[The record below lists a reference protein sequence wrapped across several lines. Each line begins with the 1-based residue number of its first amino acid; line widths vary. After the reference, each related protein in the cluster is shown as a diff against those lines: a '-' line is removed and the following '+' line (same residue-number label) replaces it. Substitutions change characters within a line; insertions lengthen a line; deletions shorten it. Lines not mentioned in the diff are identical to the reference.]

1 MSPLL
6 VQSLTAFFCTLVAI
20 VALAP
25 LARKVGLVDVPT
37 ERKQHQDAVP
47 LIGGLAI
54 FIAFLAGA
62 LLWGAAETS
71 TVVIKGQSALGV
83 LLGCSAFLV
92 ITGMLD
98 DRFHLGVFMR
108 IASEVLVAL
117 TIIELLDLR
126 LTWLGD
132 LVGTG
137 EIGMPPT
144 VSYIFTVVAMFGL
157 MNAFNMLDGIDGLLA
172 SLVITT
178 IVGFHL
184 FTATKPGLVS
194 LFILASLSAFLISN
208 LKLSPIVP
216 KTFLGDAG
224 SKLLGFVVVCLL
236 LGAASSQV
244 GGEKLIKPA
253 TALFLVT
260 VPLFDMVFTTLRRII
275 RKGSPFAADR
285 SHIHHLFLDLGFS
298 HRRALVMIVTIN
310 LAATSLGLLLHQLN
324 APEYYQLGIFIGMFA
339 LYCLLASQAWI
350 VADKIKSDHFHT
362 AASEET
368 DAKTMD
374 EPSIEAPRKEPPPKK
389 MRANKVTPLK

>member
-6 VQSLTAFFCTLVAI
+6 VQSITAFFCTLAAI

-25 LARKVGLVDVPT
+25 LARKIGLVDLPT
-37 ERKQHQDAVP
+37 ERKKYQDGVP

-62 LLWGAAETS
+62 LLWGAATDTS
-71 TVVIKGQSALGV
+71 AVAIKGQSALGV

-98 DRFHLGVFMR
+98 DRFRLGVFVR
-108 IASEVLVAL
+108 IASEILVAL

-137 EIGMPPT
+137 QIQMPPT

-178 IVGFHL
+178 VVGFHL
-184 FTATKPGLVS
+184 FTATKPGLIS

-208 LKLSPIVP
+208 LKLSPIIP
-216 KTFLGDAG
+216 KSFLGDAG

-236 LGAASSQV
+236 VGAASGQV
-244 GGEKLIKPA
+244 GGPKLIKPA
-253 TALFLVT
+253 TALYLVA
-260 VPLFDMVFTTLRRII
+260 VPLFDMVFTTLRRLI

-298 HRRALVMIVTIN
+298 HRRALVIIITIN
-310 LAATSLGLLLHQLN
+310 LAATSLGLLLHRLD

-350 VADKIKSDHFHT
+350 VATKISTTQFYDGIGKDTS
-362 AASEET
+362 AQI
-368 DAKTMD
+368 MN
-374 EPSIEAPRKEPPPKK
+374 EPLREAPPKK
-389 MRANKVTPLK
+389 ALTAQVSPLKKNG

>member
-25 LARKVGLVDVPT
+25 LARKIGLVDVST
-37 ERKQHQDAVP
+37 EGEQYRDAVP

-54 FIAFLAGA
+54 FVSFLTGA
-62 LLWGAAETS
+62 VLWGAADTS
-71 TVVIKGQSALGV
+71 AAAINGQSALGV

-98 DRFHLGVFMR
+98 DRFRLGVFVR
-108 IASEVLVAL
+108 IASEILVAF

-137 EIGMPPT
+137 QIQMPPT

-178 IVGFHL
+178 VVGFHL
-184 FTATKPGLVS
+184 FTATNPGLIS

-236 LGAASSQV
+236 LGAASGQV
-244 GGEKLIKPA
+244 GGPKLIKPA
-253 TALFLVT
+253 TALYLVA

-298 HRRALVMIVTIN
+298 HRRTLVMIVTIN
-310 LAATSLGLLLHQLN
+310 LAATSLGLLLHRLN
-324 APEYYQLGIFIGMFA
+324 APEYYQLGIFIGMFS
-339 LYCLLASQAWI
+339 LYCLLTSQAWI
-350 VADKIKSDHFHT
+350 VATKITNNHFQFAT
-362 AASEET
+362 DDGPNTGIANKPQFET
-368 DAKTMD
+368 T
-374 EPSIEAPRKEPPPKK
+374 PKK
-389 MRANKVTPLK
+389 THASNVSALK

>member
-1 MSPLL
+1 MSPPL
-6 VQSLTAFFCTLVAI
+6 VQSLTAFFCTLIAI
-20 VALAP
+20 IALAP

-47 LIGGLAI
+47 LIGGLTI

-62 LLWGAAETS
+62 LLWGDNDTS
-71 TVVIKGQSALGV
+71 PVLIKDQNALGV
-83 LLGCSAFLV
+83 LLGCAAFLV

-98 DRFHLGVFMR
+98 DRFHLGVVMR

-132 LVGTG
+132 LMGTG
-137 EIGMPPT
+137 QIRMPPT

-184 FTATKPGLVS
+184 FTATKPGLLS

-236 LGAASSQV
+236 LGAASGQV
-244 GGEKLIKPA
+244 GGQKLIQPA
-253 TALFLVT
+253 TALFLVA

-275 RKGSPFAADR
+275 RKGSPFTADR

-298 HRRALVMIVTIN
+298 HGRALVMIVTIN
-310 LAATSLGLLLHQLN
+310 LAATGLGLLLHRLN
-324 APEYYQLGIFIGMFA
+324 APEYYQLGIFIGMFL

-350 VADKIKSDHFHT
+350 VANKITVNSSLATEPDFADDSD
-362 AASEET
+362 S
-368 DAKTMD
+368 DL
-374 EPSIEAPRKEPPPKK
+374 PPIIEGT
-389 MRANKVTPLK
+389 NKVTSLK

>member
-1 MSPLL
+1 MSSLL
-6 VQSLTAFFCTLVAI
+6 TQLLTAFFCTLVAI

-25 LARKVGLVDVPT
+25 LAEKVGLVDVPT
-37 ERKQHQDAVP
+37 ERKQHQEAVP

-54 FIAFLAGA
+54 FIALLAGA
-62 LLWGAAETS
+62 LLWGSADTS
-71 TVVIKGQSALGV
+71 TVVVKGQNALGV
-83 LLGCSAFLV
+83 LMGCSAFLV

-108 IASEVLVAL
+108 IASEILVAL

-137 EIGMPPT
+137 EIRMPPT

-178 IVGFHL
+178 VVGFHL
-184 FTATKPGLVS
+184 FTATKPGLMS
-194 LFILASLSAFLISN
+194 LLILASLSAFLISN

-216 KTFLGDAG
+216 KSFLGDAG
-224 SKLLGFVVVCLL
+224 SKLLGFAVFCLL

-244 GGEKLIKPA
+244 GGVKLIKPV
-253 TALFLVT
+253 TALYLVT
-260 VPLFDMVFTTLRRII
+260 VPLFDMVFTTLRRAI

-285 SHIHHLFLDLGFS
+285 SHIHHLFLDFGFS
-298 HRRALVMIVTIN
+298 HHRALMIIVMIN

-324 APEYYQLGIFIGMFA
+324 APEYYQLGIFTGMFA
-339 LYCLLASQAWI
+339 LYCLLASQAWV
-350 VADKIKSDHFHT
+350 VAGKLQSTQSATPGGSNATSSEQASPSGAQAARSDN
-362 AASEET
+362 A
-368 DAKTMD
+368 
-374 EPSIEAPRKEPPPKK
+374 
-389 MRANKVTPLK
+389 VTSLRR

>member
-6 VQSLTAFFCTLVAI
+6 VQTLTAFFFTLCAI

-25 LARKVGLVDVPT
+25 LAKRTGLVDKPT
-37 ERKQHQDAVP
+37 TRKQHLTEVP

-54 FIAFLAGA
+54 FITFFVGI
-62 LLWGAAETS
+62 LLWGDLETS
-71 TVVIKGQSALGV
+71 AVVIKKQNAIWV
-83 LLGCSAFLV
+83 LLGCSGFLV
-92 ITGMLD
+92 VTGMLD
-98 DRFHLGVFMR
+98 DRFHLGVVMR

-117 TIIELLDLR
+117 IIIELLDLR

-132 LVGTG
+132 LLGTG
-137 EIGMPPT
+137 EIRMPPT

-184 FTATKPGLVS
+184 FTATKPGLIS

-244 GGEKLIKPA
+244 GGQKLIKPA
-253 TALFLVT
+253 TALFLVA
-260 VPLFDMVFTTLRRII
+260 VPLFDMVFTTLRRVI

-298 HRRALVMIVTIN
+298 QRRALVMIVTIN
-310 LAATSLGLLLHQLN
+310 LAATSLGLLLHRLN
-324 APEYYQLGIFIGMFA
+324 APEYYQLGIFIGMFL

-350 VADKIKSDHFHT
+350 LANRIADNSTVENESDVTNSSDAELPPQIKI
-362 AASEET
+362 
-368 DAKTMD
+368 
-374 EPSIEAPRKEPPPKK
+374 
-389 MRANKVTPLK
+389 ANEVTSLK

>member
-20 VALAP
+20 VTLAP
-25 LARKVGLVDVPT
+25 LARKVRLVDVPT

-54 FIAFLAGA
+54 FIAFIVGA
-62 LLWGAAETS
+62 LLWGAADTS
-71 TVVIKGQSALGV
+71 TVVIKGKSALGV

-92 ITGMLD
+92 ITGTLD
-98 DRFHLGVFMR
+98 DRFRLGVFMR
-108 IASEVLVAL
+108 VASEILVAL
-117 TIIELLDLR
+117 TVIELLDLR

-137 EIGMPPT
+137 EIKMSPT

-184 FTATKPGLVS
+184 FTGTKPGLVS

-208 LKLSPIVP
+208 LKLSPFVP

-236 LGAASSQV
+236 LGAASGQV
-244 GGEKLIKPA
+244 GGPKLIKPA
-253 TALFLVT
+253 TALFLVA
-260 VPLFDMVFTTLRRII
+260 VPLFDMVFTTLRRVI
-275 RKGSPFAADR
+275 RKGSPL
-285 SHIHHLFLDLGFS
+285 SLIHI
-298 HRRALVMIVTIN
+298 
-310 LAATSLGLLLHQLN
+310 
-324 APEYYQLGIFIGMFA
+324 
-339 LYCLLASQAWI
+339 
-350 VADKIKSDHFHT
+350 
-362 AASEET
+362 
-368 DAKTMD
+368 
-374 EPSIEAPRKEPPPKK
+374 
-389 MRANKVTPLK
+389 

>member
-6 VQSLTAFFCTLVAI
+6 VQSLTAFFCTLIAI

-25 LARKVGLVDVPT
+25 LASKFGLVDVPT
-37 ERKQHQDAVP
+37 ERKQHRDAVP

-54 FIAFLAGA
+54 FIAFLTGT
-62 LLWGAAETS
+62 LLWGATDTS
-71 TVVIKGQSALGV
+71 MVVIKGQSALGV

-92 ITGMLD
+92 VTGMLD
-98 DRFHLGVFMR
+98 DRFHLGVLMR

-137 EIGMPPT
+137 EIRMPPT

-184 FTATKPGLVS
+184 LTATEPSLVS
-194 LFILASLSAFLISN
+194 LFIVASLSAFLISN

-216 KTFLGDAG
+216 KSFLGDAG

-236 LGAASSQV
+236 LGAASGQV
-244 GGEKLIKPA
+244 GGPKLIKPA
-253 TALFLVT
+253 TALYLVA
-260 VPLFDMVFTTLRRII
+260 VPLFDMVFTTLRRVISN
-275 RKGSPFAADR
+275 GSPFAADR

-298 HRRALVMIVTIN
+298 HRRALVLIVTIN
-310 LAATSLGLLLHQLN
+310 LAAAALGLLLHRLN
-324 APEYYQLGIFIGMFA
+324 APEYYQLGIFIGMFL

-350 VADKIKSDHFHT
+350 VAKKITDVLSLEDEADAAPEGNAAILPSKST
-362 AASEET
+362 N
-368 DAKTMD
+368 
-374 EPSIEAPRKEPPPKK
+374 
-389 MRANKVTPLK
+389 NKITVLK

>member
-20 VALAP
+20 VVLAP
-25 LARKVGLVDVPT
+25 LARKAGLVDVPN

-54 FIAFLAGA
+54 FITFLAGA
-62 LLWGAAETS
+62 LLWGTADTS
-71 TVVIKGQSALGV
+71 TVVIKGQSALSV
-83 LLGCSAFLV
+83 LLACSAFLV

-108 IASEVLVAL
+108 VASEVLVAL

-137 EIGMPPT
+137 EIRMSPT

-184 FTATKPGLVS
+184 FTATKPGLMS

-236 LGAASSQV
+236 LGAASGQV
-244 GGEKLIKPA
+244 GGPKLIKPA
-253 TALFLVT
+253 TALYLVA

-275 RKGSPFAADR
+275 RKGSPFVADR

-298 HRRALVMIVTIN
+298 HRRALVMIVTMN

-324 APEYYQLGIFIGMFA
+324 APEYYQLGIFIGMFL
-339 LYCLLASQAWI
+339 LYCLLVSQAWI
-350 VADKIKSDHFHT
+350 VANKIRGDLNLEN
-362 AASEET
+362 AA
-368 DAKTMD
+368 DAAPEGD
-374 EPSIEAPRKEPPPKK
+374 AGRLPSKNA
-389 MRANKVTPLK
+389 ANKVTVLK

>member
-6 VQSLTAFFCTLVAI
+6 TQALTAFFCTLVTI

-37 ERKQHQDAVP
+37 ERKQHQDSVP
-47 LIGGLAI
+47 LVGGLAI

-62 LLWGAAETS
+62 LLWGAAESS
-71 TVVIKGQSALGV
+71 TVVIKGQSALDV

-92 ITGMLD
+92 LTGMLD
-98 DRFHLGVFMR
+98 DRFHLGVSMR
-108 IASEVLVAL
+108 ITSEILVAL
-117 TIIELLDLR
+117 AIIELLDLR

-178 IVGFHL
+178 VGGFHL
-184 FTATKPGLVS
+184 FTATKPGLIS

-208 LKLSPIVP
+208 LRLSPIVP
-216 KTFLGDAG
+216 KSFLGDAG

-236 LGAASSQV
+236 LGAASGQV
-244 GGEKLIKPA
+244 GGPKLIKPA
-253 TALFLVT
+253 TALYLVA
-260 VPLFDMVFTTLRRII
+260 VPLFDMVFTTLRRVI

-298 HRRALVMIVTIN
+298 HHRALVMIVTMN
-310 LAATSLGLLLHQLN
+310 LAATSLGLLLHRLN
-324 APEYYQLGIFIGMFA
+324 APDYYQLGIFIGMFA
-339 LYCLLASQAWI
+339 TYCLLASQAWI
-350 VADKIKSDHFHT
+350 VAGKLQSAPSAAPGGSDPT
-362 AASEET
+362 SSEQASPMDAQAART
-368 DAKTMD
+368 DNAVK
-374 EPSIEAPRKEPPPKK
+374 
-389 MRANKVTPLK
+389 PLRR

>member
-6 VQSLTAFFCTLVAI
+6 AQSLTAFFCTLVAI

-62 LLWGAAETS
+62 LLWGAADTS

-83 LLGCSAFLV
+83 LLACSAFLV
-92 ITGMLD
+92 ITGALD

-108 IASEVLVAL
+108 VASEVLVAL

-126 LTWLGD
+126 LTYLGD
-132 LVGTG
+132 LMGTG
-137 EIGMPPT
+137 QIQMPPT
-144 VSYIFTVVAMFGL
+144 ISYIFTVVAMFGL

-184 FTATKPGLVS
+184 FTTTKPGLMS

-208 LKLSPIVP
+208 LELSPIVP
-216 KTFLGDAG
+216 KSFLGDAG

-236 LGAASSQV
+236 LGAASGQV
-244 GGEKLIKPA
+244 GGPKLIKPA
-253 TALFLVT
+253 TAPYLVA

-310 LAATSLGLLLHQLN
+310 LAATSLGLLLHRLN
-324 APEYYQLGIFIGMFA
+324 APEYYQLGIFIGMFS

-350 VADKIKSDHFHT
+350 VAHKITNHYPHGFDSDDSK
-362 AASEET
+362 AIIASDLPTEVIS
-368 DAKTMD
+368 DGALR
-374 EPSIEAPRKEPPPKK
+374 S
-389 MRANKVTPLK
+389 KVTPLK